1 MKRTCVVRQSVWCVY
16 IYLHECVFVHLPP
29 PSPLPSSLL
38 SAGQEMN
45 QRFIDCLGQI
55 RAAQNLVAIE
65 LGNWKQTQRMFS
77 WEDDRGKSELSNIQ
91 QW

>member
-1 MKRTCVVRQSVWCVY
+1 MEHMILQLIYMCLNCRYYFVVVLVS
-16 IYLHECVFVHLPP
+16 
-29 PSPLPSSLL
+29 
-38 SAGQEMN
+38 
-45 QRFIDCLGQI
+45 
-55 RAAQNLVAIE
+55 NLVAIE

>member
-1 MKRTCVVRQSVWCVY
+1 MNVSLY
-16 IYLHECVFVHLPP
+16 IYLPP
-29 PSPLPSSLL
+29 PLSPPPFL